1 MPQDQSGFFFLEN
14 GVLLQGRYTR
24 IIENCNI
31 KIPESEVVM
40 LVAVALHIE
49 NVVGRNAVARI
60 VPAHGK
66 YLGGINDRLVVD
78 ARFRL
83 LVESHFSQVFPAGFE
98 HAASRDVL
106 PWMLSGIEETGQ
118 RTPPRQI
125 EFMSATPRT
134 TRSLQ

>member
-14 GVLLQGRYTR
+14 GVLLQGRYAR

-40 LVAVALHIE
+40 LVAMALHIE
-49 NVVGRNAVARI
+49 NVVGGNAVACV

-78 ARFRL
+78 TRLRL
-83 LVESHFSQVFPAGFE
+83 LVGSHFSQVFPAGFE
-98 HAASRDVL
+98 HAAVVNGV
-106 PWMLSGIEETGQ
+106 WIC
-118 RTPPRQI
+118 
-125 EFMSATPRT
+125 
-134 TRSLQ
+134 